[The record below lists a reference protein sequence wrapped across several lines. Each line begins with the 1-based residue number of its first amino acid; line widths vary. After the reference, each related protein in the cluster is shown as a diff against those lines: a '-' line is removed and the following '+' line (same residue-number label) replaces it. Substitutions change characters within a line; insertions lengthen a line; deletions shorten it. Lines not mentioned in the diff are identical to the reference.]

1 MKTAQAQRTI
11 NVLAVGVGGQGIIT
25 LTHILSEVAFRAG
38 YDSKQSEIHGL
49 SQRGGSVSGQVRWGP
64 KIHTPMIMD
73 GEADFLIALEELEAL
88 RNVHRLRP
96 NGLVLVNDF
105 RILPATV
112 TTGTAQYPR
121 TSTPSFPPTAASA
134 ASRRPTLPRRWAT
147 CGCRTS
153 SCLGAVAAR
162 GLAGADLAGGDPR
175 DMSAE
180 ARREEH
186 RGLRPRPRGRG
197 VRSRWGSISRAGNFR
212 DALHDS
218 SGATGF
224 ASAVRDFGIGVARRF
239 FLQPRR
245 SRLGLA
251 AVKPLSCRPL

>member
-25 LTHILSEVAFRAG
+25 LTHILAEVAFRAG
-38 YDSKQSEIHGL
+38 YDAKQSEIHGL

-64 KIHTPMIMD
+64 KIHTPMILD

-96 NGLVLVNDF
+96 DGLVLVNDF

-112 TTGTAQYPR
+112 TTGAAQYPENIDTQLSAYGR
-121 TSTPSFPPTAASA
+121 VCRIAATDIA
-134 ASRRPTLPRRWAT
+134 QEIGQHADVEHHLARGVIAS
-147 CGCRTS
+147 
-153 SCLGAVAAR
+153 R

-175 DMSAE
+175 DLSAE
-180 ARREEH
+180 ARGEEH

-197 VRSRWGSISRAGNFR
+197 VRSRWGNVSRAGNFR
-212 DALHDS
+212 
-218 SGATGF
+218 
-224 ASAVRDFGIGVARRF
+224 
-239 FLQPRR
+239 
-245 SRLGLA
+245 
-251 AVKPLSCRPL
+251 